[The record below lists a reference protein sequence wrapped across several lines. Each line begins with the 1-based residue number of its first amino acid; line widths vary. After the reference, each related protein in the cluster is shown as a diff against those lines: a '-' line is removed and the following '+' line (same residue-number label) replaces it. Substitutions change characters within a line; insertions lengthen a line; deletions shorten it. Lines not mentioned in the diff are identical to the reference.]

1 MVRRALLGAL
11 LLQGLA
17 VQAQQDLGVP
27 RDLIEQRIEIAAE
40 RLGDDSDVDLTNLF
54 EVLIDRYN
62 DPIDLNSTSADELA
76 SLQLLSDVQI
86 TAIVDHVR
94 TYGRFTDIYELQ
106 TIDQLDAASIRLI
119 LPFVEVRTVS
129 GGTRASLKEML
140 RNGSHELVVRS
151 QITIEQRKGF
161 IGGGD
166 PFNKPYT
173 DPDGDALPNVDDPV
187 VYDSLRA
194 NSKVYLGSPW
204 KLYSRYRFRYRQ
216 NVSFGITAEKDE
228 GEEFLGR
235 SQPLDTGFL
244 DLGQQPKG
252 FDFYSAH
259 LFVRNVGPVKA
270 VAVGDYLAQFGQG
283 LTFWSGFGFAAKS
296 AYTMN
301 VKRNTPGLSPY
312 TSVNENQF
320 LRGAAVQVEPVKHL
334 ELTVFGSRKG
344 LDANVQNPDDPQA
357 ENVDQSATISSFQED
372 GLHRTVNELEK
383 KDAIGETI
391 YGGHLRY
398 RRGTWSVGTTAARSQ
413 YDLDLVRNTQPYNQ
427 FEFQGSTNTN
437 VGVDWNVMH
446 RNLTWFG
453 EGARSANG
461 GMAGLTGLL
470 IALDRRLSV
479 AMLYRDYQRDYIG
492 LYSLAFAEGTNAWN
506 ERGLYTGIEVRPNRV
521 WTINAYFDQFRFPW
535 LRYQTN
541 GPSQGSDWLA
551 QVTWKPSKRVELYG
565 RVRRQDRQRNTED
578 DVDGVDPLVPVTQV
592 NYRVNASYKVSES
605 VGLRTRVETVDYE
618 RGASPLEHGF
628 ILYQDIVHRPLK
640 SPVEL
645 SGRIALFASDS
656 YDARVYAYENDLIG
670 LFSIPPYYDRGMRW
684 YLMVRA
690 TPLRRV
696 DVWVR
701 YGAWIY
707 NGQDRISS
715 GLQEISGNMRSDLK
729 LQVRLRF

>member
-1 MVRRALLGAL
+1 MMRRALHGAL
-11 LLQGLA
+11 WLLGLPLF
-17 VQAQQDLGVP
+17 AQQDLGVP

-62 DPIDLNSTSADELA
+62 DPIDLNRTTADELA

-94 TYGRFTDIYELQ
+94 KHGRLLDIYELQ
-106 TIDQLDAASIRLI
+106 AIDQLDAASIRLI
-119 LPFVEVRTVS
+119 LPFVTVRTTD
-129 GGTRASLKEML
+129 GGTNASIKEML

-151 QITIEQRKGF
+151 QISIEQRKGF

-173 DPDGDALPNVDDPV
+173 DPDGEPLPDVGDPV

-194 NSKVYLGSPW
+194 NSRVYLGSPW
-204 KLYSRYRFRYRQ
+204 KLYTRYRFRYRQ

-228 GEEFLGR
+228 GEEFFRG
-235 SQPLDTGFL
+235 SQPD
-244 DLGQQPKG
+244 G

-296 AYTMN
+296 AFTMN

-320 LRGAAVQVEPVKHL
+320 LRGAAVQLEPVKHV
-334 ELTVFGSRKG
+334 ELTLFGSRKR

-372 GLHRTVNELEK
+372 GLHRTVNELKK

-391 YGGHLRY
+391 IGGHLRY
-398 RRGTWSVGTTAARSQ
+398 RRNTWSVGTTAARSA

-479 AMLYRDYQRDYIG
+479 AMLYRDYQRNYVG

-506 ERGLYTGIEVRPNRV
+506 ERGLYTGIEVRPNRE

-551 QVTWKPSKRVELYG
+551 QVTWRPSKRVELYG
-565 RVRRQDRQRNTED
+565 RVRRQDRQRNTEQ
-578 DVDGVDPLVPVTQV
+578 DVDGVEPLVPVTQV
-592 NYRVNASYKVSES
+592 NYRVNANYKVSES
-605 VGLRTRVETVDYE
+605 VSLRTRVETVDYE

-628 ILYQDIVHRPLK
+628 ILYQDIVHRPLR

-645 SGRIALFASDS
+645 SARIAVFATDS
-656 YDARVYAYENDLIG
+656 YDARLYAYENDIIG

-715 GLQEISGNMRSDLK
+715 GLQEISGNVRSDLRM
-729 LQVRLRF
+729 QVRLRF